1 MLSRGDTWWQVV
13 LVPIIVGMF
22 ANYKFPKTVRC
33 AVPNRLPI
41 GATTRLPCLQV
52 KKIEPFS
59 PVVGVLSTCILV
71 GSAVAQCAAPI
82 KAAGLSLQLA
92 CATVRLSRTFT
103 WPSARHTPDT
113 TARARPSD
121 TAAAACCRWAR
132 CLLRMQAAR
141 LQ

>member
-1 MLSRGDTWWQVV
+1 MTRGMLSRGDTWWQVV

-33 AVPNRLPI
+33 SVPDRLPI
-41 GATTRLPCLQV
+41 GATTHLPCLQV

-59 PVVGVLSTCILV
+59 PVVGVLSTCVLV

-92 CATVRLSRTFT
+92 CATVRSAALS
-103 WPSARHTPDT
+103 PG
-113 TARARPSD
+113 RPP
-121 TAAAACCRWAR
+121 AV
-132 CLLRMQAAR
+132 LLTRPRVLVPR
-141 LQ
+141 L